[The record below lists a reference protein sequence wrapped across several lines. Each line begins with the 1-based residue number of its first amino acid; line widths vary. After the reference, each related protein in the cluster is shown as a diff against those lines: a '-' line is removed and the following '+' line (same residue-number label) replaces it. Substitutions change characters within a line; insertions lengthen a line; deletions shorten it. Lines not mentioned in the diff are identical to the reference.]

1 MKAPLRM
8 VRLTRVRPVFV
19 KTITPTIIVPLSE
32 IRMETRLRSL
42 PSRRGKRSLMMV
54 IAFPRSEP
62 RPKPKNGSPTTIRRA
77 SPSNTMSS
85 AARPSL
91 QHKHSN
97 RSLPGR
103 AACLGNGSYFRA
115 RHKQP
120 SIGTHLNFITPAD
133 YTSEV
138 RSWHAAVRAAFSV
151 AILRNDDRLRPA
163 LYAASLKQTA
173 SSTQSPERLG

>member
-1 MKAPLRM
+1 
-8 VRLTRVRPVFV
+8 
-19 KTITPTIIVPLSE
+19 
-32 IRMETRLRSL
+32 
-42 PSRRGKRSLMMV
+42 MMV
-54 IAFPRSEP
+54 ITFPRSEP

-91 QHKHSN
+91 QHQAFKPIPTGPS
-97 RSLPGR
+97 SVPGKWIFP
-103 AACLGNGSYFRA
+103 NFRA